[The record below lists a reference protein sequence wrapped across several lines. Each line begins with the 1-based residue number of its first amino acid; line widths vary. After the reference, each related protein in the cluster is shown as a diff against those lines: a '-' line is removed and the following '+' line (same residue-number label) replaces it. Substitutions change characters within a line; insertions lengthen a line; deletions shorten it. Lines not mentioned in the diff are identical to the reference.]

1 MNNFFHKYPYTN
13 FHELNLDW
21 ILEKINEFDAKL
33 KSWSEIVEELQ
44 SHLAEIDSF
53 EERLEAV
60 ESSISDLNEIRQ
72 HLTNLDN
79 DVANLDSKFT
89 REIENLN
96 RTILNIDVQFDTLAN
111 AINNLKDYVDVR
123 DAALQVDYN
132 NKIYELEVKLRVAFK
147 MIEDEID
154 LLLQIINQ
162 IDTSA
167 YNPWPRILDK
177 ESIQKNI
184 NYAYEDLADNIP
196 LAMEYQELGLTASEY
211 AAYGLTAREYALRG
225 SKRLHLDF
233 VYSPVYGFKQ
243 NISNV
248 LTSIVN
254 FICGTFSATE
264 YAALDLTADEYA
276 ALDLS
281 SEQYFSFNTNGTGLT
296 ADEYAALSKLNN
308 GLIIS

>member
-21 ILEKINEFDAKL
+21 ILEKINEFDATL
-33 KSWSEIVEELQ
+33 KSWKDIIDELE

-53 EERLEAV
+53 DERITSLENAT
-60 ESSISDLNEIRQ
+60 SDLNDIRQ
-72 HLTNLDN
+72 HLINLDYEMAATNERIN
-79 DVANLDSKFT
+79 DLFT
-89 REIENLN
+89 HFSL
-96 RTILNIDVQFDTLAN
+96 IDIQFDEVN
-111 AINNLKDYVDVR
+111 RHINNLKDYVDNR
-123 DAALQVDYN
+123 DTALALDYN
-132 NKIYELEVKLRVAFK
+132 HKLYELEIKLRVAFK
-147 MIEDEID
+147 MLEDEID

-162 IDTSA
+162 IDTSV
-167 YNPWPRILDK
+167 YNPWPRIIGK

-211 AAYGLTAREYALRG
+211 AAFGLTAREYALRG
-225 SKRLHLDF
+225 RKHLHMDF

-264 YAALDLTADEYA
+264 YASLDLTADDYA
-276 ALDLS
+276 ALDLT

-296 ADEYAALSKLNN
+296 ASDYAALSKLNN
-308 GLIIS
+308 GLIVS

>member
-21 ILEKINEFDAKL
+21 ILSKINEFDAKL
-33 KSWSEIVEELQ
+33 KSWSETVEELE

-53 EERLEAV
+53 EERLEAI
-60 ESSISDLNEIRQ
+60 ESSISDLNEIRA
-72 HLTNLDN
+72 HLTNLD
-79 DVANLDSKFT
+79 S
-89 REIENLN
+89 EIELTNERINDLV
-96 RTILNIDVQFDTLAN
+96 TEFSMIDIKFDEVSKHFD
-111 AINNLKDYVDVR
+111 NLKMYIDNR
-123 DAALQVDYN
+123 DEALARDYN

-147 MIEDEID
+147 MLEDEID

-167 YNPWPRILDK
+167 YNPWPRIIGK

-196 LAMEYQELGLTASEY
+196 LAMEYQELGLSASEY
-211 AAYGLTAREYALRG
+211 ADFGMTAREYALRG
-225 SKRLHLDF
+225 KKHLHMDF

-254 FICGTFSATE
+254 FICGTYSATE

-276 ALDLS
+276 ALDLT

-296 ADEYAALSKLNN
+296 ASDYAALSKLNS
-308 GLIIS
+308 GLIVS

>member
-21 ILEKINEFDAKL
+21 ILSKIIEFDSKL
-33 KSWSEIVEELQ
+33 KSWTEIVEELQ

-53 EERLEAV
+53 EERLEAL
-60 ESSISDLNEIRQ
+60 ESATSDLNEIRA
-72 HLTNLDN
+72 HLTNLD
-79 DVANLDSKFT
+79 S
-89 REIENLN
+89 EIELTNERINDLVTEFSMIDIRFDEVN
-96 RTILNIDVQFDTLAN
+96 RHFD
-111 AINNLKDYVDVR
+111 NLKMYIDNR
-123 DAALQVDYN
+123 DEALARDYN

-147 MIEDEID
+147 MLEDEID
-154 LLLQIINQ
+154 LLLQIVNQ

-167 YNPWPRILDK
+167 YNPWPRIIGK

-211 AAYGLTAREYALRG
+211 AAFTMTAREYALRG
-225 SKRLHLDF
+225 RIHLHMDF

-276 ALDLS
+276 ALDLT

-296 ADEYAALSKLNN
+296 ASDYAALSKLNN
-308 GLIIS
+308 GLIVS

>member
-21 ILEKINEFDAKL
+21 ILEKINEFDSKL

-53 EERLEAV
+53 EERLEAI
-60 ESSISDLNEIRQ
+60 ESSISDLNEIRA
-72 HLTNLDN
+72 HLTNLDSEIALTNERIN
-79 DVANLDSKFT
+79 DLVTEFSMIDIKFD
-89 REIENLN
+89 EVNKH
-96 RTILNIDVQFDTLAN
+96 FD
-111 AINNLKDYVDVR
+111 NLKMYIDNR
-123 DAALQVDYN
+123 DEALARDYN

-147 MIEDEID
+147 MLEDEID

-167 YNPWPRILDK
+167 FNPWPRIIGK

-196 LAMEYQELGLTASEY
+196 LAMEYQELGLSASEY

-225 SKRLHLDF
+225 RKHLHLDF

-276 ALDLS
+276 ALDLT

-296 ADEYAALSKLNN
+296 ASDYAALSKLNN
-308 GLIIS
+308 GLIVS

>member
-21 ILEKINEFDAKL
+21 ILDKINEFDSKL
-33 KSWSEIVEELQ
+33 KSWSETVEELE

-53 EERLEAV
+53 ESRLEAI
-60 ESSISDLNEIRQ
+60 ESSISDLNEIRT
-72 HLTNLDN
+72 HLTNLDSEIDATNERIN
-79 DVANLDSKFT
+79 DLVTEFSLIDIKFD
-89 REIENLN
+89 EVN
-96 RTILNIDVQFDTLAN
+96 RH
-111 AINNLKDYVDVR
+111 INNLKDYVDNR
-123 DAALQVDYN
+123 DETLILDYN
-132 NKIYELEVKLRVAFK
+132 HKLYELEIKLRVAFK
-147 MIEDEID
+147 MLEDEID

-167 YNPWPRILDK
+167 FNPWPRIIGK

-184 NYAYEDLADNIP
+184 NYVYEDLADNIP

-211 AAYGLTAREYALRG
+211 AAFGLTAREYALRG
-225 SKRLHLDF
+225 RKHLHMDF

-276 ALDLS
+276 ALDLT

-296 ADEYAALSKLNN
+296 ASDYAALSKLNS
-308 GLIIS
+308 GFITS